1 VFIGKFTDICD
12 MNKATISA
20 DIVSSTSLDN
30 KQRLELE
37 KRLTKLLSI
46 LRKEFASAGFFGR
59 LIKGDY
65 IECVLD
71 NPAQALRVA
80 LLIKSY
86 VKSLVFTSNKN
97 SDKKIKDFKEY
108 GVRVAVGIGEL
119 TIFNKKKGIIDGE
132 AIYLSGRAI
141 NELTSSDKKIKQTL
155 VFRSSNEDL
164 NTDFSAIFNLLD
176 ITFAKY
182 KNAQSEVVF
191 YKLLKKS
198 EKEIT
203 EITKKRQSTINQH
216 STATG
221 WYAVEN
227 AVEYFEKI
235 IK

>member
-1 VFIGKFTDICD
+1 
-12 MNKATISA
+12 MNKATISS
-20 DIVSSTSLDN
+20 DIVSSTAFDK
-30 KQRLELE
+30 KQRLVLE
-37 KRLTKLLSI
+37 KKLIKLLSI
-46 LRKEFASAGFFGR
+46 LKAEFASAGFFGR

-71 NPAQALRVA
+71 NPALALRVA
-80 LLIKSY
+80 LLMKSY
-86 VKSLVFTSNKN
+86 VKSLVFTSNKD
-97 SDKKIKDFKEY
+97 SDKKLKDFRDY
-108 GVRVAVGIGEL
+108 GIRVAVGIGEL

-141 NELTSSDKKIKQTL
+141 NELTSSDKKTKQTL
-155 VFRSSNEDL
+155 VFKSNDENL
-164 NTDFSAIFNLLD
+164 SADFSAIFNLLD
-176 ITFAKY
+176 IIFAKY
-182 KNAQSEVVF
+182 KSAQSEVVF

-203 EITKKRQSTINQH
+203 EITQKRQSTINQH

>member
-1 VFIGKFTDICD
+1 
-12 MNKATISA
+12 MNRATISA
-20 DIVSSTSLDN
+20 DIVSSSTLDV

-37 KRLTKLLSI
+37 KKMAKLLSI
-46 LRKEFASAGFFGR
+46 LKMEFASSGFFGR

-65 IECVLD
+65 IECVLSK
-71 NPAQALRVA
+71 PAVALRVA
-80 LLIKSY
+80 LTIKSY
-86 VKSLVFTSNKN
+86 VKSLSFAANKEQERRM
-97 SDKKIKDFKEY
+97 KDFKEY
-108 GVRVAVGIGEL
+108 GIRIAVGIGEL
-119 TIFNKKKGIIDGE
+119 SIFNRSKGIIDGE

-155 VFRSSNEDL
+155 VFRSNDENL
-164 NTDFSAIFNLLD
+164 NANFSAIFNLLD

-182 KNAQSEVVF
+182 TNAQSEVVF

-221 WYAVEN
+221 WYAIES
-227 AVEYFEKI
+227 AVEYFESI

>member
-1 VFIGKFTDICD
+1 MK
-12 MNKATISA
+12 KATISA
-20 DIVSSTSLDN
+20 DIVSSTSLDT

-46 LRKEFASAGFFGR
+46 LEIEFASSGFFGR

-71 NPAQALRVA
+71 KPADALRVA
-80 LLIKSY
+80 LIIKSY
-86 VKSLVFTSNKN
+86 VKSLSFTTSKEQE
-97 SDKKIKDFKEY
+97 KRLRDFKEY
-108 GVRVAVGIGEL
+108 GVRIAIGIGKL
-119 TIFNKKKGIIDGE
+119 SIFNRRKGIIDGE

-141 NELTSSDKKIKQTL
+141 TELTSSDKKIKQTL
-155 VFRSSNEDL
+155 VFRSNKEKL
-164 NTDFSAIFNLLD
+164 NANFSAIFNLLD
-176 ITFAKY
+176 IIFAKY
-182 KNAQSEVVF
+182 KSAQSEVVF

-203 EITKKRQSTINQH
+203 QITQKRQSTINQH

-221 WYAVEN
+221 WYAIEN
-227 AVEYFEKI
+227 AVEYFEKA

>member
-1 VFIGKFTDICD
+1 
-12 MNKATISA
+12 MKATISA
-20 DIVSSTSLDN
+20 DIVSSTSLDA

-46 LRKEFASAGFFGR
+46 LEIEFASSGFFGR

-71 NPAQALRVA
+71 KPADALRVA
-80 LLIKSY
+80 LIIKSY
-86 VKSLVFTSNKN
+86 VKSLSFTTSKEQE
-97 SDKKIKDFKEY
+97 KRLRDFKEY
-108 GVRVAVGIGEL
+108 GVRIAIGIGKL
-119 TIFNKKKGIIDGE
+119 SIFNRRKGIIDGE

-141 NELTSSDKKIKQTL
+141 TELTSSDKKIKQTL
-155 VFRSSNEDL
+155 VFRSNKEKL
-164 NTDFSAIFNLLD
+164 NANFSAIFNLLD
-176 ITFAKY
+176 IIFAKY
-182 KNAQSEVVF
+182 KSAQSEVVF

-203 EITKKRQSTINQH
+203 QITQKRQSTINQH

-221 WYAVEN
+221 WYAIEN
-227 AVEYFEKI
+227 AVEYFEKA

>member
-1 VFIGKFTDICD
+1 
-12 MNKATISA
+12 MNKATISS
-20 DIVSSTSLDN
+20 DIVSSTAFDK
-30 KQRLELE
+30 KQRLVLE
-37 KRLTKLLSI
+37 NKLIKLLSI
-46 LRKEFASAGFFGR
+46 LEAEFASSGFFGR

-71 NPAQALRVA
+71 NPALALRVA
-80 LLIKSY
+80 LLMKSY
-86 VKSLVFTSNKN
+86 VKSLVFTSNKD
-97 SDKKIKDFKEY
+97 SDKKIKDFREY
-108 GVRVAVGIGEL
+108 GIRVAVGIGEL
-119 TIFNKKKGIIDGE
+119 TIFNRKKGIIDGE

-141 NELTSSDKKIKQTL
+141 NELTSSDKKTKQTL
-155 VFRSSNEDL
+155 VFRSNDESL
-164 NTDFSAIFNLLD
+164 SADFSAIFNLLD
-176 ITFAKY
+176 VIFTKY
-182 KNAQSEVVF
+182 KSAQSEVVF

-203 EITKKRQSTINQH
+203 EITQKRQSTINQH

>member
-1 VFIGKFTDICD
+1 

-20 DIVSSTSLDN
+20 DIVSSTSLDT

-46 LRKEFASAGFFGR
+46 LEIEFASSGFFGR

-65 IECVLD
+65 IECVIN
-71 NPAQALRVA
+71 NPAVALRVA
-80 LLIKSY
+80 LIIKSY
-86 VKSLVFTSNKN
+86 VKSIPFIIAKN
-97 SDKKIKDFKEY
+97 QEKKLKDFKEY
-108 GVRVAVGIGEL
+108 GIRIAIGIGKL
-119 TIFNKKKGIIDGE
+119 SIFNKKKGIIDGE

-141 NELTSSDKKIKQTL
+141 NELISSDKKIKQTL
-155 VFRSSNEDL
+155 IFRSNNEKL
-164 NTDFSAIFNLLD
+164 NANFSAIFNLLD

-182 KNAQSEVVF
+182 KSAQSEVVF

-203 EITKKRQSTINQH
+203 EITRKRQSTINQQ

>member
-1 VFIGKFTDICD
+1 

-20 DIVSSTSLDN
+20 DVVSSTALDK
-30 KQRLELE
+30 KQRLVLE
-37 KRLTKLLSI
+37 KKLINLLSI
-46 LRKEFASAGFFGR
+46 LEAEFASAGFFGR

-71 NPAQALRVA
+71 NPALALRVA
-80 LLIKSY
+80 LLMKSY
-86 VKSLVFTSNKN
+86 VKSLVFTPNKD

-108 GVRVAVGIGEL
+108 GIRVAVGIGEL
-119 TIFNKKKGIIDGE
+119 TIFNRKKGIIDGE

-141 NELTSSDKKIKQTL
+141 NELTSSDKKTKQTL
-155 VFRSSNEDL
+155 VFRSNDESLSAN
-164 NTDFSAIFNLLD
+164 FSAIFNLLD
-176 ITFAKY
+176 IIFVKY
-182 KNAQSEVVF
+182 KSAQSEVVF

-198 EKEIT
+198 EKEVT
-203 EITKKRQSTINQH
+203 EIIHKRQSTINQH

-227 AVEYFEKI
+227 AVEYFEKT

>member
-1 VFIGKFTDICD
+1 

-20 DIVSSTSLDN
+20 DIISSTALDT

-37 KRLTKLLSI
+37 TRLTQLLSI
-46 LRKEFASAGFFGR
+46 LEVEFASYGFFGR

-65 IECVLD
+65 IECVLE
-71 NPAQALRVA
+71 NPVAALRVA
-80 LLIKSY
+80 LIIKSY
-86 VKSLVFTSNKN
+86 VKSLPFTIAK
-97 SDKKIKDFKEY
+97 DQEKRLKDFKEH
-108 GVRVAVGIGEL
+108 GVRIAVGIGKL
-119 TIFNKKKGIIDGE
+119 LIFDREKGIIDGE

-141 NELTSSDKKIKQTL
+141 NELTSFDKKIKQTL
-155 VFRSSNEDL
+155 VFRSNNEKL
-164 NTDFSAIFNLLD
+164 NVNFSAIFNLLD
-176 ITFAKY
+176 LTFSKH
-182 KNAQSEVVF
+182 KSAQSEVVF

-203 EITKKRQSTINQH
+203 KITQKRQSTINQH

-221 WYAVEN
+221 WYAIEN